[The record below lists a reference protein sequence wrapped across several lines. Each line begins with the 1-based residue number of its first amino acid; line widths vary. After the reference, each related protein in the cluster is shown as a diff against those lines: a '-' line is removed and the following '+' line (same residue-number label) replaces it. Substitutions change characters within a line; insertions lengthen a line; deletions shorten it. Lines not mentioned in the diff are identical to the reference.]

1 MWLQTMWFLV
11 RARDTATLVLD
22 EPDVYMHADLQR
34 KLIRT
39 VRDLTSQII
48 VTTHSTE
55 IMSEVAPE
63 DILVIDK
70 RHPESKR
77 ADSLPAVQAV
87 LARLGSA
94 QNIHLFRLW
103 NAKRFIL
110 IEGDDLR
117 LLQGFQNV
125 ILPESAVPI
134 AAIPNSSFG
143 GWGGWSYALGSSMA
157 LANAAGSEI
166 VTYCFL
172 DSDYHNQSQVD
183 HVYREFARYGGQVHV
198 WCKKEIENYLLSPTA
213 ITKAIVSKL
222 PRRASLPTEAEIDAK
237 MNEFANALKDEMFD
251 AVAQEFLSLN
261 RGLGVAGANKLAR
274 TAIDARIQAAGLLSC
289 VSGKAVIQRLFSW
302 VQREFGASMNTLTI
316 CRQFTASEI
325 DPEMKGV
332 LLAIE
337 NAEAFPVRSQAA
349 Y

>member
-1 MWLQTMWFLV
+1 
-11 RARDTATLVLD
+11 
-22 EPDVYMHADLQR
+22 
-34 KLIRT
+34 
-39 VRDLTSQII
+39 
-48 VTTHSTE
+48 
-55 IMSEVAPE
+55 
-63 DILVIDK
+63 
-70 RHPESKR
+70 
-77 ADSLPAVQAV
+77 
-87 LARLGSA
+87 
-94 QNIHLFRLW
+94 
-103 NAKRFIL
+103 
-110 IEGDDLR
+110 
-117 LLQGFQNV
+117 
-125 ILPESAVPI
+125 
-134 AAIPNSSFG
+134 
-143 GWGGWSYALGSSMA
+143 MA

>member
-1 MWLQTMWFLV
+1 MDALPQVGPVAVEEVILNPAYVRGALSSRLAPIHFRNQLNLLHELFPAFQHAVAESWHGLSAVELNNQGGEPGKPIFLQIRDGDFVGEVATMGHGVQMWLQTMWFLV

-222 PRRASLPTEAEIDAK
+222 PRRASLPTEAEIDQ
-237 MNEFANALKDEMFD
+237 NER
-251 AVAQEFLSLN
+251 V
-261 RGLGVAGANKLAR
+261 
-274 TAIDARIQAAGLLSC
+274 C
-289 VSGKAVIQRLFSW
+289 
-302 VQREFGASMNTLTI
+302 
-316 CRQFTASEI
+316 
-325 DPEMKGV
+325 
-332 LLAIE
+332 
-337 NAEAFPVRSQAA
+337 
-349 Y
+349 